1 MKQTPSDID
10 VIVRRVMSRLLGE
23 PSHHEARG
31 PVQSTGCDCD
41 GRNKEVRLTAEA
53 VADAV
58 GEAASR
64 EMRHGGRQP
73 ASACERA
80 AVPEV
85 RVRGGGVAQGQGP
98 SHGGCSCGCRAGQST
113 TANRSFESVASV
125 DSATAVLSQRVVAA
139 ADVESLDNRVRKLI
153 VAARSVVTPSA
164 RDALRDRGIELLREN
179 DAPSR
184 NASAGQPTVRD
195 QAADLGLVGRSL
207 RLNIT
212 VVCDYDPQRQRTDI
226 VDVRTTIEPTGAT
239 AEMHSEGGA
248 IALPG
253 TASTSEGP
261 SRGATA
267 SVLNRPAPEVLR
279 STTTRHIVRPR

>member
-31 PVQSTGCDCD
+31 PVQSTGGDCD

-73 ASACERA
+73 ASAYERA
-80 AVPEV
+80 AAPEII
-85 RVRGGGVAQGQGP
+85 RSGATQGQGP
-98 SHGGCSCGCRAGQST
+98 SHGGCSCGCREGQST
-113 TANRSFESVASV
+113 TANRTFESVVSV
-125 DSATAVLSQRVVAA
+125 DSTTAVLSQRVVAA

-164 RDALRDRGIELLREN
+164 RDALRDRGIELLRE

-184 NASAGQPTVRD
+184 NASTGQPTVCD
-195 QAADLGLVGRSL
+195 KAADLGLVGRSL

-261 SRGATA
+261 LRGATA

-279 STTTRHIVRPR
+279 SATTRHIVRPR

>member
-23 PSHHEARG
+23 PSHHEAMG

-58 GEAASR
+58 GEAVSR
-64 EMRHGGRQP
+64 EMRHGGQQP

-80 AVPEV
+80 AAPEII
-85 RVRGGGVAQGQGP
+85 RSGATQGQGP
-98 SHGGCSCGCRAGQST
+98 SHGGCSCGCLAGQST
-113 TANRSFESVASV
+113 TANPAFENVASV
-125 DSATAVLSQRVVAA
+125 DSTTAVLSQRVVAA

-164 RDALRDRGIELLREN
+164 RDALRDRGIELLRGN

-184 NASAGQPTVRD
+184 NASTGQPTVCD
-195 QAADLGLVGRSL
+195 KAADLGLVGRSL

-279 STTTRHIVRPR
+279 SATTRHIVRPR